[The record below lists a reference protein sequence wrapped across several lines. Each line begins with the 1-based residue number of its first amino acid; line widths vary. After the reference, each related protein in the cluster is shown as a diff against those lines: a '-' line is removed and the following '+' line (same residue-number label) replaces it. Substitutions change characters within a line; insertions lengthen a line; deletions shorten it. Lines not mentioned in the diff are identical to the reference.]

1 MLKLLVALISC
12 LTFSVSFGTVS
23 RAQQAAVRAIIEPTE
38 RPGLELWLDKDCY
51 EAGESLVIHFK
62 SERDGYLS
70 LWSIDPVG
78 RVSILLPNPFYPDN
92 FVRGGVS
99 YSFPAPN
106 DPFQIKVAPPPT
118 ASAADREIIWGVVT
132 GRRLSLPVP
141 GSKGVLDWVRTV
153 QVRLQNLSNEDVW
166 WASKKVEFRY
176 GPCEGGPP
184 VEEGG
189 KRALLVGIDDYIH
202 GKRLDL
208 HGSVNGTRLMQ
219 KALQELGYET
229 QLLVDHA
236 ATKANIQEAI
246 QDFLGGVGPTGTAL
260 FFYSGHGAFVKDE
273 NGDESDGN
281 DEALVPADCNR
292 LEGEP
297 LILDDELAE
306 WLGGLNA
313 GRVLFVSSS
322 CHSGTLLD
330 IEKGPISASEFRPL
344 LASRSSF
351 VILQD
356 GVLRDLLVEARAV
369 QKEMAGIETCGPMEV
384 GWEVAYPCP
393 IDPFDLLDVLPDAR
407 VYPGYSRP
415 MCSVLARWVWEGLAQ
430 LGADRNGDQ
439 MVSAAELYEFVYPQI
454 VKTSQYCAQRR
465 KDICEELAKKGIS
478 CVSHPVLESSGDA
491 EKIHF

>member
-1 MLKLLVALISC
+1 MQGRLVRLILC
-12 LTFSVSFGTVS
+12 LTLSISFVVVSE
-23 RAQQAAVRAIIEPTE
+23 AQQAAVRAIIEPTE

-62 SERDGYLS
+62 SERDGYLT
-70 LWSIDPVG
+70 LWSIDPAG
-78 RVSILLPNPFYPDN
+78 RVSVLLPNPFYPDN
-92 FVRGGVS
+92 SISSGVS
-99 YSFPAPN
+99 YSFPAPS
-106 DPFQIKVAPPPT
+106 DPFQIKVSPPPT

-153 QVRLQNLSNEDVW
+153 QVKLQDLSDEDVW

-176 GPCEGGPP
+176 GPCGGEPP
-184 VEEGG
+184 PEEGG

-202 GKRLDL
+202 GKGMDL
-208 HGSVNGTRLMQ
+208 HGSVNGTWLMQ

-229 QLLVDHA
+229 QLLLDQD
-236 ATKANIQEAI
+236 ATKANIQKAI

-260 FFYSGHGAFVKDE
+260 FFYSGHGTFVKDE

-313 GRVLFVSSS
+313 GKVLLVSNS

-330 IEKGPISASEFRPL
+330 IEKSPAPTSEFRPL
-344 LASRSSF
+344 FAWRSTF

-384 GWEVAYPCP
+384 GWEVAYPNP
-393 IDPFDLLDVLPDAR
+393 IDPFNLRDVLSDAR
-407 VYPGYSRP
+407 IWRGLSLCGVLSRW
-415 MCSVLARWVWEGLAQ
+415 AWQGLHKGQ
-430 LGADRNGDQ
+430 ADNNGDGLITIE
-439 MVSAAELYEFVYPQI
+439 ELYKFVYPEVVRMSEHCAE
-454 VKTSQYCAQRR
+454 VKRE
-465 KDICEELAKKGIS
+465 DCEDLAERGIS
-478 CVSHPVLESSGDA
+478 CISHPVIESSSDPA
-491 EKIHF
+491 KIGF